1 MAFYVHPANSKWI
14 INLGHID
21 HLFLKKI
28 EENVDDLDDF
38 NEEKYFFMIQVLLVL
53 TNLESVVAYERA
65 RVDNVCVQHNGQQ
78 EVKFL

>member
-1 MAFYVHPANSKWI
+1 MTFYVHPANGKRI

-38 NEEKYFFMIQVLLVL
+38 NEEKYLFMVQVLLVF
-53 TNLESVVAYERA
+53 TNLESVVAY
-65 RVDNVCVQHNGQQ
+65 
-78 EVKFL
+78 